1 MMNIKKG
8 ISMIAFGFAFIL
20 ANLTL
25 TLNGRSI
32 CVTPD
37 FVGWILFFMAFDLL
51 GGYIADKAYMKW
63 ISLILAIV
71 TGAIWILNMAAPET
85 NLSILTTGVSVV
97 SLFYMYILF
106 NVLEK
111 VAHDHVPQREAT
123 IRMLKILYLVLYVLF
138 IAFSMLT
145 LASWNEKLA
154 LLAGLAG
161 AVTLAC
167 AIVIAFVLFRFR
179 KEIKES

>member
-1 MMNIKKG
+1 MNIKKG
-8 ISMIAFGFAFIL
+8 VSLVAFGFAFIL
-20 ANLTL
+20 LNLTL

-37 FVGWILFFMAFDLL
+37 FVGWVLFFIAFDLL
-51 GGYIADKAYMKW
+51 GSYIADKTYMKW

-71 TGAIWILNMAAPET
+71 TGAIWLLKLVEPEMNT
-85 NLSILTTGVSVV
+85 SILTTGATVVSV
-97 SLFYMYILF
+97 FYMYVLF

-111 VAHDHVPQREAT
+111 VAHDHAPQREAT

-138 IAFSMLT
+138 VAFSMLT
-145 LASWNEKLA
+145 LTTGRENLA
-154 LLAGLAG
+154 LLAGLVG
-161 AVTLAC
+161 AVTLVC